1 MAGMIDPKLAT
12 AIRKGKPRDENVHAA
27 FTLRNDGKGKAL
39 TPERTDEIV
48 KDIVDRASRH
58 TAKAVNKVVVFKNLQ
73 SFSIDA
79 PATLVEK
86 LVGEDAVSTAALGS

>member
-12 AIRKGKPRDENVHAA
+12 AIRKGKPEDKNVHAA

-48 KDIVDRASRH
+48 RDIIGRVSRE
-58 TAKAVNKVVVFKNLQ
+58 TAKAVGKVVVFKNLQ
-73 SFSIDA
+73 SFSVDA

-86 LVGEDAVSTAALGS
+86 LADEDAVSTAALGS